1 MLDPLERVRRRWI
14 EVIEDK
20 LNMGTAKVMKI
31 GKEDTRLRVN
41 ITLGAQQ
48 LEHRTYSIKG
58 LNYCP
63 MQSLPFNPLKNT
75 KKKRKVNFGGCDSGT
90 VEGAY
95 IICLLHIA

>member
-1 MLDPLERVRRRWI
+1 MLGQLERVSSVGEENVLKI
-14 EVIEDK
+14 NI
-20 LNMGTAKVMKI
+20 GTAKVMKI
-31 GKEDTRLRVN
+31 GKEDTRVN

-75 KKKRKVNFGGCDSGT
+75 KKKRKVNFGGYDSGT